1 MKELALHILDLA
13 ENALRAGA
21 GFLDIAI
28 RRNEA
33 ADTLTITIADN
44 GRGMKPA
51 ELARVTD
58 PFYSTKTTRRTGLG
72 IPLMAQA
79 AERAGGA
86 FTIASRP
93 GGGTRVRAVFQD
105 SHIDRQPLG
114 DLAGAVAAVLLA
126 GPDVDVR
133 LTCSRGRRRY
143 RLDTRQLR
151 RGLDGL
157 PLNHIEVLPVL
168 RDNIA
173 KGISGLVT

>member
-13 ENALRAGA
+13 ENSLRAGA

-28 RRNEA
+28 ARNAA

-44 GRGMKPA
+44 GRGMTPA
-51 ELARVTD
+51 ELACVTD

-86 FTIASRP
+86 FSIDSQP
-93 GGGTRVRAVFQD
+93 GRGTRVRAVFQD

-126 GPDVDVR
+126 GPDIELR
-133 LTCSRGRRRY
+133 LTCSCGRKRY
-143 RLDTRQLR
+143 RFDTRKLRSQL
-151 RGLDGL
+151 GGVS
-157 PLNHIEVLPVL
+157 LNHIEVLPVL

-173 KGISGLVT
+173 KSIAGLVT